1 MSVCQEPGPAACVT
15 ACGADVTA
23 YQDLPQSGRSRLM
36 RSRHCGSGADELAT
50 GPLDSAYE
58 QRREGGAQRSDQD
71 LITISTI
78 GNLSV
83 GHGAGR

>member
-1 MSVCQEPGPAACVT
+1 
-15 ACGADVTA
+15 
-23 YQDLPQSGRSRLM
+23 M
-36 RSRHCGSGADELAT
+36 RSRHCGSGADERAT

-78 GNLSV
+78 GNFSV
-83 GHGAGR
+83 GHGVGR